1 MCEMSPADDMAEDS
15 LQVVGE
21 KDEPTS
27 GTEPR
32 GAIGVYS
39 NLHLLLFDSFVGLKT
54 AN

>member
-1 MCEMSPADDMAEDS
+1 MAEE
-15 LQVVGE
+15 VVGE